1 MRRAAT
7 FGKRAARALRVKIVG
22 GILTALKGPGPAWKA
37 AGAGFQVREYRSYEE
52 YVAHQ
57 SAKRER
63 LGDLSEYERRFG
75 RVLRERLSAPGLV
88 KPGMTVLC
96 LGARQGTEVEV
107 FLELG
112 CFALGIDLN
121 PGPQNPHVVYG
132 DFHEIGFPAG
142 SADVIYSNSLD
153 HALDIDRVI
162 AGIRR
167 VLKPDGLLVIEA
179 VRGREEGQAPRF
191 YESFFWSRIDDLV
204 ALLQRHGFR
213 LLVRA
218 PFSEPW
224 AGDHLCFRG
233 SS

>member
-1 MRRAAT
+1 MSSHQRPVADRPREHLARWAQRHAPFLGAAAVASLTLLVLGWLT
-7 FGKRAARALRVKIVG
+7 FVDVPPVRLELRQESDGQWVVWDVPIAE
-22 GILTALKGPGPAWKA
+22 TAWL
-37 AGAGFQVREYRSYEE
+37 AG
-52 YVAHQ
+52 
-57 SAKRER
+57 
-63 LGDLSEYERRFG
+63 
-75 RVLRERLSAPGLV
+75 V